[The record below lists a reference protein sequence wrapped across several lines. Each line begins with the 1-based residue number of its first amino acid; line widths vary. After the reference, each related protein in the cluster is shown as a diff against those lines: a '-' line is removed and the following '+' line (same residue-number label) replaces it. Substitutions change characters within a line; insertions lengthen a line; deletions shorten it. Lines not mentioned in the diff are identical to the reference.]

1 MGKPSAPP
9 APDYAAAARSQ
20 GVENIAAAR
29 TQAKL
34 NTPNTYTP
42 YGNQTVS
49 WGAGAP
55 VVDQAGYNTALN
67 SYNNWTGARD
77 RSGNPVG
84 RGAAP
89 DIANYTTPG
98 ESDTPT
104 IYQTLNPE
112 SQAALEA
119 QQRIGRRL
127 SQTAENYAVPT
138 LEGALR
144 TPFNSSG
151 YDIQTSLGPQM
162 PMNYG
167 PAMGMYGMAG
177 SVGPGTYG
185 QAGSVGAGQYGQ
197 AQGVDAG
204 SYGQAQG
211 GVAGPNLQTGYGDY
225 GDVQNAPSGGQY
237 GQAGGVGAGQYG
249 MAQGPNISG
258 YGQAGGINAGQY
270 GQAGGVNAGQFGNL
284 RTGADMSGV
293 AAMPVSAGMTGQ
305 QAIMARLQPQLA
317 QQSAATAQQLANQGI
332 TPGSEAYN
340 NAMREQQ
347 QGQND
352 LLSQAALQ
360 GIGLDMSANQ
370 QGYGQAMGQAG
381 LYNAALG
388 QGFGQSAQAQQLG
401 NQAIGQNYGQGLSA
415 QQLGN
420 QAIGQNVGFGL
431 QANAAQNAAVGQN
444 FGQGFQAQQL
454 GNQAIG
460 QNFGQ
465 GMQANAA
472 QNAAQAQR
480 YGQAANNAQFNNA
493 AQLSQ
498 FQANLA
504 NQEARNAALA
514 QNFGQG
520 MQGNAATNAAIAQNY
535 GQGVSSQELQNRA
548 IGQNYGQGMSSQDQ
562 ANAAMGQNYGQA
574 GTSAGLYNQAAAQ
587 QYNQNLGAAQF
598 RNQAQQQRLQQNIAM
613 RNQPLNEIMG
623 LLSGSQIQTP
633 QFQNYVGGG
642 NIEAAPV
649 AQAATNQGNY
659 NTAAY
664 NAKMQALNGLY
675 SGIGTIAGG
684 ALGGPIGAGIG
695 ASVFKSD
702 IRLKS
707 NIIKVGNH
715 PKGFGIYEYDIDGH
729 RERGVMAHE
738 VEKII
743 PEAVMEHPDG
753 YKMVNY
759 GAL

>member
-9 APDYAAAARSQ
+9 APDYAAAARAQ
-20 GVENIAAAR
+20 GTENIATAR
-29 TQAKL
+29 TQARL

-42 YGNQTVS
+42 YGSQTVS
-49 WGAGAP
+49 FGSP
-55 VVDQAGYNTALN
+55 TVNQAGYDQAMQDF
-67 SYNNWTGARD
+67 NNRQEEYD
-77 RSGNPVG
+77 SSGNVIAG
-84 RGAAP
+84 TAP
-89 DIANYTTPG
+89 TIEQFTTAG
-98 ESDTPT
+98 DSDTPT
-104 IYQTLNPE
+104 IRQTLNPE

-119 QQRIGRRL
+119 QQRIGRGL
-127 SQTAENYAVPT
+127 SETAEQFAMPT
-138 LEGALR
+138 LQRALR
-144 TPFNSSG
+144 TQFDPSG

-162 PMNYG
+162 PVNYG
-167 PAMGMYGMAG
+167 PAMGQYGMAG
-177 SVGPGTYG
+177 SVPSGAFG
-185 QAGSVGAGQYGQ
+185 QAGSVGAGQYGT
-197 AQGVDAG
+197 
-204 SYGQAQG
+204 AQG
-211 GVAGPNLQTGYGDY
+211 GVAGPNLQTSIGGY
-225 GDVQNAPSGGQY
+225 GDVQNAPTGDQY
-237 GQAGGVGAGQYG
+237 GQAGSFGAG
-249 MAQGPNISG
+249 A
-258 YGQAGGINAGQY
+258 YGQAQ
-270 GQAGGVNAGQFGNL
+270 GVNAGQFGGL

-293 AAMPVSAGMTGQ
+293 AAMPVNAGMTGQ

-340 NAMREQQ
+340 NAMRQQ
-347 QGQND
+347 QQSQND

-381 LYNAALG
+381 MYNAALG
-388 QGFGQSAQAQQLG
+388 QGFGQAAQAQQMG
-401 NQAIGQNYGQGLSA
+401 NQAIGQN
-415 QQLGN
+415 
-420 QAIGQNVGFGL
+420 
-431 QANAAQNAAVGQN
+431 
-444 FGQGFQAQQL
+444 FGQGVTAQQL

-465 GMQANAA
+465 GMQSNAA

-480 YGQAANNAQFNNA
+480 YGQAAGNAQFGNA

-504 NQEARNAALA
+504 NQQA
-514 QNFGQG
+514 
-520 MQGNAATNAAIAQNY
+520 GNQAIAQNY
-535 GQGVSSQELQNRA
+535 GQGMSSQQLQNQA

-562 ANAAMGQNYGQA
+562 ANAAMAQNYGQA
-574 GTSAGLYNQAAAQ
+574 GQSAGLYNQAAAQ

-598 RNQAQQQRLQQNIAM
+598 GNQAQQQRLQQNIAM

-633 QFQNYVGGG
+633 QFQAYQGGG
-642 NIEAAPV
+642 NIQAAPV

-659 NTAAY
+659 DTAAY
-664 NAKMQALNGLY
+664 NAKMQALGGLY
-675 SGIGTIAGG
+675 QGIGSIAGG
-684 ALGGPIGAGIG
+684 AAAGGM
-695 ASVFKSD
+695 FSD

-707 NIIKVGNH
+707 NIVKVGDH
-715 PKGFGIYEYDIDGH
+715 PKGFGIYEYDIFGR
-729 RERGVMAHE
+729 RERGVMAQE

-743 PEAVMEHPDG
+743 PEAVLEHPSG

>member
-9 APDYAAAARSQ
+9 APDYAAAARQQ
-20 GVENIAAAR
+20 GTENIAAAR
-29 TQAKL
+29 TQARL

-42 YGNQTVS
+42 YGSQTVS
-49 WGAGAP
+49 FGAP
-55 VVDQAGYNTALN
+55 KVDQAGYDQAMQNYQN
-67 SYNNWTGARD
+67 QQGQQDQY
-77 RSGNPVG
+77 GNY
-84 RGAAP
+84 GAAP
-89 DIANYTTPG
+89 DISQFTTAG
-98 ESDTPT
+98 DSDTPT
-104 IYQTLNPE
+104 ITQTLNPE

-144 TPFNSSG
+144 TPFDPSG

-162 PMNYG
+162 PVNYG
-167 PAMGMYGMAG
+167 PAMGQYGMAG
-177 SVGPGTYG
+177 SVAPGAYG
-185 QAGSVGAGQYGQ
+185 QAGSVGAGQYGM

-204 SYGQAQG
+204 
-211 GVAGPNLQTGYGDY
+211 
-225 GDVQNAPSGGQY
+225 
-237 GQAGGVGAGQYG
+237 
-249 MAQGPNISG
+249 
-258 YGQAGGINAGQY
+258 
-270 GQAGGVNAGQFGNL
+270 QFGGL
-284 RTGADMSGV
+284 KTGADMSGV
-293 AAMPVSAGMTGQ
+293 ARMPVNAGMTGQ
-305 QAIMARLQPQLA
+305 QAIMNRLQPQLA

-347 QGQND
+347 QSQND

-381 LYNAALG
+381 LFNQALG
-388 QGFGQSAQAQQLG
+388 QGFGQAAQARQM
-401 NQAIGQNYGQGLSA
+401 
-415 QQLGN
+415 
-420 QAIGQNVGFGL
+420 
-431 QANAAQNAAVGQN
+431 
-444 FGQGFQAQQL
+444 

-465 GMQANAA
+465 GM
-472 QNAAQAQR
+472 
-480 YGQAANNAQFNNA
+480 
-493 AQLSQ
+493 
-498 FQANLA
+498 
-504 NQEARNAALA
+504 
-514 QNFGQG
+514 
-520 MQGNAATNAAIAQNY
+520 
-535 GQGVSSQELQNRA
+535 SSQQLLNQA
-548 IGQNYGQGMSSQDQ
+548 IGQNYGQAMSSQDQ
-562 ANAAMGQNYGQA
+562 ANAAMAQNYGQA

-598 RNQAQQQRLQQNIAM
+598 GNQAQQQRLQQNLAM

-633 QFQNYVGGG
+633 QFQAYQGGG
-642 NIEAAPV
+642 NIQAAPV

-664 NAKMQALNGLY
+664 NAKMQALGGLY
-675 SGIGTIAGG
+675 SGIGSIVGGAASTGTGGIAG
-684 ALGGPIGAGIG
+684 
-695 ASVFKSD
+695 FSD

-707 NIIKVGNH
+707 NIVKVGDH
-715 PKGFGIYEYDIDGH
+715 PKGFGIYEYDIFGR
-729 RERGVMAHE
+729 RERGVMAQE

-743 PEAVMEHPDG
+743 PEAVLEHPSG